1 MRRILLSCLLVATF
15 QQPIGTSMQ
24 GFVMEHRV
32 SWCEG
37 FALPILIEQQM
48 RSGEDGPFIGGAQ
61 SNYYPVPKTEAEQ
74 NPTPSPGTSAPTWA
88 P

>member
-1 MRRILLSCLLVATF
+1 MRGILLTCLLVATF
-15 QQPIGTSMQ
+15 QQPIGNSMQ
-24 GFVMEHRV
+24 GLVMQHTVR
-32 SWCEG
+32 WCEG

-48 RSGEDGPFIGGAQ
+48 LSGENGATIGGAQ